1 MARALLYCFGMN
13 ANQNV
18 KTATV
23 AINRLAALVKGLAS
37 LIARAAKLGQEI
49 TYTVSAPRF
58 IAQEDDT
65 AVEVVDVTVTG
76 RAPLLAGWTFA
87 AQIEHMTDELG
98 QPVNLIREMSPVPA
112 SFQTAPAA
120 CSHCNFSRR
129 RRMTYVV
136 INATGEIKQV
146 GSTCVHDFTGGN
158 VSPTALAAMFAI
170 DADLGSLLDDES
182 WDHGLTGGGGA
193 TGYGLLRVLT
203 LAAASIRQEGY
214 VSRRQAE
221 ERLIAST
228 AVKVSMALD
237 GKNTKY
243 AISYTEADQATAAAT
258 AAWAKEIP
266 MGADSDTDNFMAN
279 LGAIARIGYVGAKMM
294 GFAAYMPAAYKRE
307 LARQAMVERAAR
319 QAEVSTYQ
327 GDAGGN
333 GVKATRLRDLHLLVV
348 KVITFDGSMGTTW
361 LHIMSD
367 AAGNA
372 YKWFSSAGPL
382 EEGTVYVIDGTVKKH
397 EPYTPRGTNL
407 VVKTTVLTRCAAE
420 TEDAYAARLA
430 AEQAAKAAKKAE
442 QAAAKA
448 AKKMA
453 PKAAPV
459 AA

>member
-1 MARALLYCFGMN
+1 MN
-13 ANQNV
+13 AKPTT
-18 KTATV
+18 KTAAV
-23 AINRLAALVKGLAS
+23 AVNRLAALVKGLTS
-37 LIARAAKLGQEI
+37 LITRAAKLGQEI

-58 IAQEDDT
+58 IAQENDT

-120 CSHCNFSRR
+120 CSHCNLSRR

-136 INATGEIKQV
+136 INETGEIKQV
-146 GSTCVHDFTGGN
+146 GSTCVDDFTGGS
-158 VSPTALAAMFAI
+158 VSPAALAAMFAI
-170 DADLGSLLDDES
+170 DANLETLLSDES
-182 WDHGLTGGGGA
+182 WDHGLTGGGGGA

-237 GKNTKY
+237 GKSTKY
-243 AISYTEADQATAAAT
+243 AIAYTEADQAVAAAT

-266 MGADSDTDNFMAN
+266 VGADSDTDNFTAN
-279 LGAIARIGYVGAKMM
+279 LGAIARIGYVGQKML

-307 LARQAMVERAAR
+307 LARVAMMERAAR

-327 GDAGGN
+327 GTCGGA
-333 GVKATRLRDLHLLVV
+333 GVKPTRLRDLHLLVV
-348 KVITFDGSMGTTW
+348 KIITFEGMMGTTW

-367 AAGNA
+367 AEGNA
-372 YKWFSSAGPL
+372 YKWFSTAGPL
-382 EEGTVYVIDGTVKKH
+382 EEGIVYVIDGTVKKH
-397 EPYTPRGTNL
+397 EPYTPRGSAL

-430 AEQAAKAAKKAE
+430 AEAAEKAAKAAAQKA
-442 QAAAKA
+442 ARA
-448 AKKMA
+448 AKKAA
-453 PKAAPV
+453 PKAS
-459 AA
+459 AAA